1 MTDILLVHGGSGG
14 AWYWERLLPHL
25 TALGHQ
31 ADAADVPMDDPD
43 NDLERCAAL
52 AADAAAGLQRP
63 VVVGHSIAG
72 CFLPLVARNVAAR
85 RMVFLCAMVPI
96 PGQSL
101 ADQQA
106 GDPDMVRFPYA
117 LVRDEQGRTLA
128 TPEVARAMYYPD
140 ATDADAAWATAQLRP
155 QAPTVRMS
163 PFPVGEWPEVPST
176 YVVARDDTVVDPE
189 WSRRAARE
197 RLGVEPIEI
206 DGAHSPMITRPK
218 ELAALLNDVL
228 QTRDGGAVRSP

>member
-1 MTDILLVHGGSGG
+1 MTDMLLVHGGSGG
-14 AWYWERLLPHL
+14 AWYWDRLLPHL
-25 TALGHQ
+25 TALGHR
-31 ADAADVPMDDPD
+31 AVAADVPMDDPD

-52 AADAAAGLQRP
+52 AAASADGLDRP

-72 CFLPLVARNVAAR
+72 CFLPLVARHVAAR
-85 RMVFLCAMVPI
+85 RLVFLCAMIPVP
-96 PGQSL
+96 GRSL

-106 GDPDMVRFPYA
+106 EDPGMVRYPYA

-140 ATDADAAWATAQLRP
+140 ATDADATWATARLRP
-155 QAPTVRMS
+155 QAPTVRTS
-163 PFPVGEWPEVPST
+163 PFPVGGWPAVPST

-189 WSRRAARE
+189 WSRRASRE

-206 DGAHSPMITRPK
+206 GGAHSPMLTRPK
-218 ELAALLNDVL
+218 ELAALLDDVL
-228 QTRDGGAVRSP
+228 RSGENA